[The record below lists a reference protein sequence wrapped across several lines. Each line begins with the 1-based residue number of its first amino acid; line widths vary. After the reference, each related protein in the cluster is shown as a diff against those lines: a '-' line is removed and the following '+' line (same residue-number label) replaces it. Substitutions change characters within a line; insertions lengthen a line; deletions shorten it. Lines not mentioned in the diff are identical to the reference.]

1 MSRNNSAEDILVR
14 ALRKCDRI
22 ATGELENETSTD
34 TVIASLK
41 SIVTCARAALKK
53 VKKPIS
59 VFWIEQARMDF
70 KERVGKSYRQAEQF
84 WYRETMAGRRL
95 SEAFM
100 MECIHQAIREE
111 AWSQGAKAD
120 PLPQNRNERVDF
132 YE

>member
-1 MSRNNSAEDILVR
+1 MSRNKSTEDILVR

-22 ATGELENETSTD
+22 ATGELENVTSTD
-34 TVIASLK
+34 TVIASFN

-53 VKKPIS
+53 VKKP
-59 VFWIEQARMDF
+59 VPVLWIEQARMNF
-70 KERVGKSYRQAEQF
+70 KARVGKSYRQAERF

-100 MECIHQAIREE
+100 TECIRQAIREE
-111 AWSQGAKAD
+111 AWSLGADAD
-120 PLPQNRNERVDF
+120 PLPQNGNERVDF